1 LKKPEALVKKGLLV
15 GLSGRLENNHNKFDL
30 IKVYIMVR
38 YYRNT
43 VVNVIR
49 IFRFLKQAHEED
61 RGHLT
66 VSEIARELGMH
77 KWTVSRTLDI
87 WMGPI
92 VDMVIP
98 EELEDVGLKIK
109 LVSLKNPDIKE
120 EQVVRMLSV
129 RN

>member
-1 LKKPEALVKKGLLV
+1 
-15 GLSGRLENNHNKFDL
+15 
-30 IKVYIMVR
+30 MVR
-38 YYRNT
+38 FYRNT
-43 VVNVIR
+43 VVNVVR

-87 WMGPI
+87 WMEPI

-109 LVSLKNPDIKE
+109 LVSLKTPTSK
-120 EQVVRMLSV
+120 RS
-129 RN
+129 RS